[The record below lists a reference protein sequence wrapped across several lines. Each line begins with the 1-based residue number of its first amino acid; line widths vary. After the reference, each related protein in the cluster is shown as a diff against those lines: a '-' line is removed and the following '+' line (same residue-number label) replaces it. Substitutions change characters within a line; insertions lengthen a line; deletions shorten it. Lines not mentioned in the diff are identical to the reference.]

1 MAESDGQERTEDPT
15 GRRLTQAKE
24 KGQIPR
30 SREMGTAVVL
40 LAGMIGLMMVGSSLS
55 DGMLSVWHKS
65 FSFEREG
72 LFDPETMQRALVA
85 AIADVMTPLLFLFV
99 IILIASILGN
109 MLIGGLN
116 FSAEAMMPKF
126 NKLNPLAGI
135 KRMFGLQ
142 SLVELVKSIGKVLFI
157 AVMAWVVLR
166 ANLAHI
172 LDLGQRHIDFAI
184 QDALQILLWIGLLLC
199 CALLPIVLIDVPFQ
213 IWHHKQQL
221 KMTKQEVKDEFKDS
235 EGKPEV
241 KGRIRQLQFE
251 MANRRMMAEVP
262 KADVVVTNPT
272 HYSVALKYDRSKPKS
287 SPVVVAKGTDDVAMK
302 IREIAREYKV
312 PMIASPALTRALY
325 HTTKLDHEIPE
336 GLFVAVAQILAYVY
350 QLQAYRKG
358 RGEAPRKLPADLP
371 IPEEMRY

>member
-109 MLIGGLN
+109 MLIGGMN
-116 FSAEAMMPKF
+116 FSTEAMMPKF

-287 SPVVVAKGTDDVAMK
+287 SPVVVAKGTDEVAMK

-358 RGEAPRKLPADLP
+358 RGDAPRKLPTELP
-371 IPEEMRY
+371 IPEDMRY

>member
-40 LAGMIGLMMVGSSLS
+40 LSGVIGLMMVGASL
-55 DGMLSVWHKS
+55 GNAMLSVWHKS

-72 LFDPETMQRALVA
+72 LFDPETMQRVLVA
-85 AIADVMTPLLFLFV
+85 AIADVMTPLLFLFA
-99 IILIASILGN
+99 IILIASMLGN
-109 MLIGGLN
+109 ILIGGFN
-116 FSAEAMMPKF
+116 FSSEAMMPKF
-126 NKLNPLAGI
+126 NKLNPLTGL

-142 SLVELVKSIGKVLFI
+142 SLIELVKSIGKVLFI
-157 AVMAWVVLR
+157 AIMAWLVLR
-166 ANLAHI
+166 ANLSHI
-172 LDLGQRHIDFAI
+172 LDLGQRHIAFAI

-213 IWHHKQQL
+213 LWHHKQQL

-241 KGRIRQLQFE
+241 KGRIRQLQYE

-272 HYSVALKYDRSKPKS
+272 HYSVALKYDRTKPKA

-350 QLQAYRKG
+350 QLHAYRKG
-358 RGEAPRKLPADLP
+358 KGDAPRKLPAELP
-371 IPEEMRY
+371 IPEDMRY

>member
-15 GRRLTQAKE
+15 GRRLSQAKE

-40 LAGMIGLMMVGSSLS
+40 LSGVIGLMMVGASLGS
-55 DGMLSVWHKS
+55 AMLSIWQKS

-85 AIADVMTPLLFLFV
+85 SIADVMTPLLFLFAIV
-99 IILIASILGN
+99 LIASMLGN

-116 FSAEAMMPKF
+116 FSSEAMMPKF
-126 NKLNPLAGI
+126 SKLNPLNGL
-135 KRMFGLQ
+135 KRMFGIQ
-142 SLVELVKSIGKVLFI
+142 SLIELIKSMGKVLFI
-157 AVMAWVVLR
+157 AVMAWIVLR

-172 LDLGQRHIDFAI
+172 LDLGQRQIDFAI

-241 KGRIRQLQFE
+241 KSRIRQLQYE

-272 HYSVALKYDRSKPKS
+272 HYSVALKYDRSKPKA

-302 IREIAREYKV
+302 IREIAREYQV

-358 RGEAPRKLPADLP
+358 RGEAPRKLPTELP

>member
-116 FSAEAMMPKF
+116 FSTEAMMPKF

-241 KGRIRQLQFE
+241 KGSIRQLQFE

>member
-1 MAESDGQERTEDPT
+1 M
-15 GRRLTQAKE
+15 
-24 KGQIPR
+24 
-30 SREMGTAVVL
+30 VL

-116 FSAEAMMPKF
+116 FSTEAMMPKF

>member
-116 FSAEAMMPKF
+116 FSTEAMMPKF
-126 NKLNPLAGI
+126 SKLNPLAGI

-358 RGEAPRKLPADLP
+358 RGEAPRKLPDELP